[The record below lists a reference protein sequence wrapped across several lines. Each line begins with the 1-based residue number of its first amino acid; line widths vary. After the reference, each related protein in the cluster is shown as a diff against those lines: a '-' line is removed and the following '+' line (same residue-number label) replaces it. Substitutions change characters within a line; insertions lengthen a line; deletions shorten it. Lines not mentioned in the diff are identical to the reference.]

1 MDGCDRQS
9 RQGWPD
15 RRRPPELEYASATH
29 DHPLPAWV
37 KRSIVGLGVAV
48 LLSVLA
54 VALLLY
60 YVFGRTQ
67 YRDQVTQRQ
76 DEQFRQGMCE
86 LLDQLPEDVL
96 LDKLRDKYGCS
107 PGIPL
112 RDMPGI
118 YGDQPEDLTNVP
130 IPND

>member
-60 YVFGRTQ
+60 YVFGRSQ
-67 YRDQVTQRQ
+67 YRDQQAALQ
-76 DEQFRQGMCE
+76 DERFRSGICDV
-86 LLDQLPEDVL
+86 LDSLPEDPL
-96 LDKLRDKYGCS
+96 LDNLRDKYRCGR
-107 PGIPL
+107 GIPL
-112 RDMPGI
+112 YKLPEI
-118 YGDQPEDLTNVP
+118 YGDQPTPTN
-130 IPND
+130 